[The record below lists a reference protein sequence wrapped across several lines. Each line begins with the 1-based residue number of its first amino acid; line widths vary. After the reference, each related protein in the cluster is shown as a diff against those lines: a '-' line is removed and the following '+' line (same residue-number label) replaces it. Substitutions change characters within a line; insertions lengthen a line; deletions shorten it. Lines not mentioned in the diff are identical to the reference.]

1 MAKRERIGFYGRF
14 TPAPVDMSQANKFKQ
29 LAGIAE
35 DVGGLALSQ
44 AKRIREEQAVEEGAI
59 AGVKAAETGEL
70 ELSSTFGFGG
80 ATRNKAA
87 INSFMAESEAKFI
100 EQVDDLEI
108 EFADDPLGFAEASN
122 NLIEGLSKSV
132 PIPVQQQ
139 QEEFVR
145 NIIGLS
151 NKRISKSYLAKQE
164 IQTKTKLE
172 LASDE
177 LFKKVESAALVQD
190 DPAVSVL
197 VGNLA
202 RNYQDLLESKGITPA
217 QYANNMAK
225 VVDAIA
231 ENNAIGAMD
240 DLLNNQS
247 LTDQDG
253 NPLSPQQRVA
263 LAEQSIKDISK
274 DRDIVIVDPSDNTKK
289 ISITQDKKK
298 NIIATLKAN
307 VNEYKQVQLDQER
320 RQDFEN
326 QIRQAENYD
335 AALLIAQDT
344 KVPVDER
351 MLTIKSQAAN
361 RQISDT
367 DARLLVSMM
376 TAESKINVLDNR
388 EDLNDRYSQMYG
400 LLFDYNNSE
409 ITASE
414 FTQGIEDLKRF
425 IAVDVA
431 DGKYKF
437 SSGNALLNSI
447 RSTTSKNV
455 AEATREAE
463 SFQANYN
470 EFQNS
475 GIPKIYIGTAMQ
487 RLMSEANNN
496 TRLQSLIN
504 DNLDGKNDTE
514 INDIKQQLA
523 IKVSNEVRNE
533 YLEEQKRATALFLN
547 TQ

>member
-177 LFKKVESAALVQD
+177 LFKKLESAALVQD

-202 RNYQDLLESKGITPA
+202 RNYQDLLERKGITPA

>member
-190 DPAVSVL
+190 DAAVSVL

-202 RNYQDLLESKGITPA
+202 RNYQDLLERKGITPA

-326 QIRQAENYD
+326 KIRQAENYD

>member
-177 LFKKVESAALVQD
+177 LFKKLESAALVQD
-190 DPAVSVL
+190 DAAVSVL

-326 QIRQAENYD
+326 KIRQAENYD

>member
-190 DPAVSVL
+190 DAAVSVL

-202 RNYQDLLESKGITPA
+202 RNYQDLLERKGITPA

-326 QIRQAENYD
+326 KIRQAENYD

-351 MLTIKSQAAN
+351 IFTIKSQAAN

>member
-190 DPAVSVL
+190 DAAVSVFF
-197 VGNLA
+197 GNLA

-463 SFQANYN
+463 AFQANYN

>member
-177 LFKKVESAALVQD
+177 LFKKLESAALVQD

-202 RNYQDLLESKGITPA
+202 RNYQDLLERKGITPA

-326 QIRQAENYD
+326 KIRQAENYD

>member
-1 MAKRERIGFYGRF
+1 
-14 TPAPVDMSQANKFKQ
+14 
-29 LAGIAE
+29 
-35 DVGGLALSQ
+35 
-44 AKRIREEQAVEEGAI
+44 
-59 AGVKAAETGEL
+59 
-70 ELSSTFGFGG
+70 
-80 ATRNKAA
+80 
-87 INSFMAESEAKFI
+87 
-100 EQVDDLEI
+100 
-108 EFADDPLGFAEASN
+108 
-122 NLIEGLSKSV
+122 
-132 PIPVQQQ
+132 
-139 QEEFVR
+139 
-145 NIIGLS
+145 
-151 NKRISKSYLAKQE
+151 
-164 IQTKTKLE
+164 
-172 LASDE
+172 
-177 LFKKVESAALVQD
+177 
-190 DPAVSVL
+190 
-197 VGNLA
+197 
-202 RNYQDLLESKGITPA
+202 
-217 QYANNMAK
+217 MAK

>member
-100 EQVDDLEI
+100 EQVDNLEV

-164 IQTKTKLE
+164 IQANAKLE
-172 LASDE
+172 LASAE
-177 LFKKVESAALVQD
+177 LFKKLESSAKAQD
-190 DPAVSVL
+190 DPAVSVFFR
-197 VGNLA
+197 NLA
-202 RNYQDLLESKGITPA
+202 RNQQDLLESKGITPA
-217 QYANNMAK
+217 QYAKNMANAI
-225 VVDAIA
+225 DAIA
-231 ENNAIGAMD
+231 ENNALGAMD

-247 LTDQDG
+247 LTDKDG
-253 NPLSPQQRVA
+253 DPLSPQQRVA
-263 LAEQSIKDISK
+263 LAEQSIKRISK

-298 NIIATLKAN
+298 KIIAALKSD
-307 VNEYKQVQLDQER
+307 VKEYKQVQLDKER
-320 RQDFEN
+320 RKDFEN
-326 QIRQAENYD
+326 EMRQAENYD
-335 AALLIAQDT
+335 GALLIAQNT
-344 KVPVDER
+344 EAPVEER
-351 MLTIKSQAAN
+351 IFTIKSQAAEG
-361 RQISDT
+361 QISDS

-376 TAESKINVLDNR
+376 TAESNMNVLDNK
-388 EDLNDRYSQMYG
+388 EDLSDRYFQMNG

-409 ITASE
+409 ITASQ

-431 DGKYKF
+431 DGKYKV

-447 RSTTSKNV
+447 RATTSKNV

-463 SFQANYN
+463 AFQANYN
-470 EFQNS
+470 DFKNS
-475 GIPKIYIGTAMQ
+475 GIPPVYIGTAMQ
-487 RLMSEANNN
+487 RLISEANNN

-514 INDIKQQLA
+514 IKNINQQLT
-523 IKVSNEVRNE
+523 IKVGTEVRNE
-533 YLEEQKRATALFLN
+533 YLQEQRRATELFLN

>member
-35 DVGGLALSQ
+35 DVGGLVLSQ

-70 ELSSTFGFGG
+70 ELRSTFGFGG
-80 ATRNKAA
+80 AIHNKAL

-100 EQVDDLEI
+100 DQVDDLEI

-151 NKRISKSYLAKQE
+151 NKRISKSYLDKQ
-164 IQTKTKLE
+164 QTQANATLE

-177 LFKKVESAALVQD
+177 LFKKLESAANDQD
-190 DPAVSVL
+190 DAAVSV
-197 VGNLA
+197 VFRKLA

-217 QYANNMAK
+217 QYANNMANA
-225 VVDAIA
+225 VDAIA
-231 ENNAIGAMD
+231 ENNALGAMD
-240 DLLNNQS
+240 DLLNDQS
-247 LTDQDG
+247 LTDKDG
-253 NPLSPQQRVA
+253 NVLSPKQRVA

-274 DRDIVIVDPSDNTKK
+274 DRGIVIVDPSDNTKK

-298 NIIATLKAN
+298 KIIAALKAD
-307 VNEYKQVQLDQER
+307 VKEYEQVQLDQER

-326 QIRQAENYD
+326 KMRQAENYD
-335 AALLIAQDT
+335 GALLIAQNT
-344 KVPVDER
+344 EAPVEER
-351 MLTIKSQAAN
+351 IFTIKSLAAK
-361 RQISDT
+361 RQISDP
-367 DARLLVSMM
+367 DARSLVSMM
-376 TAESKINVLDNR
+376 TAESNMNVLDNK
-388 EDLNDRYSQMYG
+388 EDLSARYFQMHG
-400 LLFDYNNSE
+400 LLFDYNTGE
-409 ITASE
+409 RTASE
-414 FTQGIEDLKRF
+414 FTQGIEELKRF

-431 DGKYKF
+431 DGKYKVNA
-437 SSGNALLNSI
+437 GNALLNSI
-447 RSTTSKNV
+447 RATTSKNV

-463 SFQANYN
+463 AFQDSYN
-470 EFQNS
+470 DFKNS
-475 GIPKIYIGTAMQ
+475 GIPPIYVGTAMQ

-504 DNLDGKNDTE
+504 DNLDGKNDKE
-514 INDIKQQLA
+514 INDIKQQLT
-523 IKVSNEVRNE
+523 IKVSTEVRND
-533 YLEEQKRATALFLN
+533 YLQEQKRARELFLN